1 MVASWEVVI
10 NTHGHEVLGAEEGLH
25 SAHALYEGRTA
36 RGQKDWVIT
45 SAFISQF
52 VCRHLLL
59 GRVAISA

>member
-36 RGQKDWVIT
+36 RGQKDWVIK
-45 SAFISQF
+45 SAFI
-52 VCRHLLL
+52 
-59 GRVAISA
+59 